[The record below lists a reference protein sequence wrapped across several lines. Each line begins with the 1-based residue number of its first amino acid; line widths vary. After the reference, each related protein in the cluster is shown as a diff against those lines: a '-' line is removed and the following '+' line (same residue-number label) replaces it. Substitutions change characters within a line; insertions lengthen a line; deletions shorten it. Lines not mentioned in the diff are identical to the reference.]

1 MKLVLNRGGFTLK
14 GLTLSGFDPPENLA
28 NEDGSSINVAGMI
41 WYSKDDKI
49 SLDTKELNFGRKQRG
64 GKPLGK
70 KQFPNEF
77 TRRQCVGKIAE
88 VFDLLG
94 KVTPITAGF
103 KLDLRELVNRK
114 LDWDDKIASE
124 LKALWVSNFE
134 MIRDLGNIRYQRA
147 VIPENAL
154 SLDIET
160 IDAGDASQKLAC
172 VAIYARYKLRSGD
185 YSCQLLFSRSKLV
198 PDGMS
203 QPRAELLAAT
213 LKATAGHVV
222 KISLSPML
230 KEQIKL
236 TDSQVTLH
244 WINNE
249 GGVLKQWVRNRVIEI
264 NRLTDKSLWR
274 YIHSKNMV
282 ADIGTRKGAFLSD
295 VDIKSI
301 WINGVDWMKKDKS
314 RFPVLTVQ
322 EVRLDPSKLSVVTN
336 EYVKGDSTDLIWS
349 DILKKKNH
357 GVEPCEKC
365 H

>member
-1 MKLVLNRGGFTLK
+1 MNCGGFTLK

-49 SLDTKELNFGRKQRG
+49 SFDTKELIFGRKQRG
-64 GKPLGK
+64 RKPLRK
-70 KQFPNEF
+70 KEIPNEF
-77 TRRQCVGKIAE
+77 TRRQCVVKIAE

-114 LDWDDKIASE
+114 LDWDDKIPNE

-160 IDAGDASQKLAC
+160 IDAGDAGQKLAC

-213 LKATAGHVV
+213 LNATSGHVV
-222 KISLSPML
+222 KISLSLML
-230 KEQIKL
+230 QEQIKL

-249 GGVLKQWVRNRVIEI
+249 SGVLKQWVRNRVIEI

-274 YIHSKNMV
+274 YVHSKNMV
-282 ADIGTRKGAFLSD
+282 ADIGTRKGASLSD
-295 VDIKSI
+295 VENKSI

-314 RFPVLTVQ
+314 QFPVLTVQ
-322 EVRLDPSKLSVVTN
+322 EVRLDPSKLSVVKN

-349 DILKKKNH
+349 DI
-357 GVEPCEKC
+357 
-365 H
+365 

>member
-1 MKLVLNRGGFTLK
+1 
-14 GLTLSGFDPPENLA
+14 
-28 NEDGSSINVAGMI
+28 
-41 WYSKDDKI
+41 
-49 SLDTKELNFGRKQRG
+49 
-64 GKPLGK
+64 
-70 KQFPNEF
+70 
-77 TRRQCVGKIAE
+77 
-88 VFDLLG
+88 
-94 KVTPITAGF
+94 
-103 KLDLRELVNRK
+103 
-114 LDWDDKIASE
+114 
-124 LKALWVSNFE
+124 

-172 VAIYARYKLRSGD
+172 VAIYARYRLRSGD
-185 YSCQLLFSRSKLV
+185 YSCQLLFSRSELV

-203 QPRAELLAAT
+203 QPRVELLAAT
-213 LKATAGHVV
+213 LNATAGHVV

-236 TDSQVTLH
+236 TDSQATLH

-249 GGVLKQWVRNRVIEI
+249 SGVLKQWVRNRVIEI

-274 YIHSKNMV
+274 YVHSKNMV
-282 ADIGTRKGAFLSD
+282 ADIGTRKGASLSD
-295 VDIKSI
+295 VDSKSI

-314 RFPVLTVQ
+314 QFPVLTVQ

-336 EYVKGDSTDLIWS
+336 EYVKRDSTDLIWS
-349 DILKKKNH
+349 GILKKNH
-357 GVEPCEKC
+357 AVEPCEKC